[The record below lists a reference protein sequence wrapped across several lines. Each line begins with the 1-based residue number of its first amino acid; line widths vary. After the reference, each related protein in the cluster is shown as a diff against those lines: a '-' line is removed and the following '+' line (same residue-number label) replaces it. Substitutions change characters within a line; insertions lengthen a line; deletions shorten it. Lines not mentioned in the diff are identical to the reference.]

1 MTIALQPNLLDQP
14 IQKAITGDQ
23 LIYVVD
29 SSNIE
34 ARMLAWEAGH
44 EDLLRQFR
52 ERQDVYANF
61 ASQVYGYPVNKYD
74 HPDERF
80 LGKTCVLGLGFQ
92 VGWKK
97 LQASLAIAD
106 TPMFIDEARA
116 REIVALYRSIN
127 APITR
132 YWQQAEAAIAD
143 MYLGNE
149 RDWGALRTYKN
160 ALILPN
166 GLALQYPG
174 LRPSSLNEE
183 GDRADGWEYWNG
195 KFWKKIYGGALTEN
209 ITQALARIVLFGQM
223 LQINDLLRPYGG
235 RVVLNV
241 HDEIIGV
248 GPSFGARYLGREL
261 DATGKL
267 KDVWS
272 HADRAWELFGQMQE
286 IMRTPPAWCADLP
299 LDSEGGFGFEYSK

>member
-1 MTIALQPNLLDQP
+1 MSIALQPNLLDQP

-149 RDWGALRTYKN
+149 RDWGPLRTYKN

-174 LRPSSLNEE
+174 LRPSSFNEE

-223 LQINDLLRPYGG
+223 LRINELLRPLGG

-241 HDEIIGV
+241 HDEIVAV
-248 GPSFGARYLGREL
+248 GPSFGARYLGKQPN
-261 DATGKL
+261 DKGKL
-267 KDVWS
+267 VDVW
-272 HADRAWELFGQMQE
+272 DRTDKAQALFDEMVG
-286 IMRTPPAWCADLP
+286 IMRTPPAWCRDLP
-299 LDSEGGFGFEYSK
+299 LDGEGGFAFEYSK

>member
-1 MTIALQPNLLDQP
+1 MSIALQPNLLDQP

-149 RDWGALRTYKN
+149 RDWGPLRIYKN
-160 ALILPN
+160 ALIMPN
-166 GLALQYPG
+166 GMALQYTG
-174 LRPSSLNEE
+174 LRPVAPSEDGSTF
-183 GDRADGWEYWNG
+183 GGWEYWNG
-195 KFWKKIYGGALTEN
+195 KFWTNLYGGKLVEN
-209 ITQALARIVLFGQM
+209 ITQALSRIVLFGQM
-223 LQINDLLRPYGG
+223 LKINDLLRPHNG

-248 GPSFGARYLGREL
+248 GPSFGARYLGKQSN
-261 DATGKL
+261 DKGKL
-267 KDVWS
+267 VDVW
-272 HADRAWELFGQMQE
+272 DRTDKAQALFGQMVT

-299 LDSEGGFGFEYSK
+299 LDGEGGFAFEYSK